1 MFPLR
6 ASRLQGMAAMRAR
19 LDCLRPPILLLA
31 LALLL
36 GGCAR
41 GPLPAGGP
49 PMASATPMPAPPAS
63 AAPPAPRLTL
73 ASATD
78 APRKTPY
85 TLAGGDRIRVFVYGQ
100 PSLSRIYAV
109 DSAGFISMP
118 LIGPLNVR
126 GLTTYD
132 LEIMLAAR
140 LGAKYVRDPKV
151 SVEIA
156 AYRPFFI
163 LGEVRNPGQYPYVP
177 GMTVRTAVAIA
188 GGYSPR
194 ANERKVQIT
203 RPINGTNHVSMVP
216 STYAVWPGDTIYVP
230 ERFF

>member
-1 MFPLR
+1 
-6 ASRLQGMAAMRAR
+6 MRAR
-19 LDCLRPPILLLA
+19 LDFLRLPLLPLA
-31 LALLL
+31 LALVL
-36 GGCAR
+36 GACAR
-41 GPLPAGGP
+41 GPMPL
-49 PMASATPMPAPPAS
+49 ASTLADPAS
-63 AAPPAPRLTL
+63 VAAEPGSSGAPGRPLAL
-73 ASATD
+73 ASASD

-85 TLAGGDRIRVFVYGQ
+85 TLAGGDRIRIFVYGQ
-100 PSLSRIYAV
+100 PSLSRIYGV

-194 ANERKVQIT
+194 ADERKVQIT
-203 RPINGTNHVSMVP
+203 RPINGANHVSVVP
-216 STYAVWPGDTIYVP
+216 STYAVWPGDTVYVP